1 MNLIIHI
8 VLDREL
14 PVKKEK
20 TNSSKGN
27 VVDSQTLTCDNIQKD
42 IKTGDKTP
50 GNATLKVQAENK
62 CRVMKPVKRTN
73 LTRFDAS
80 DVKSRNVT
88 PKANKVMNAGVQ
100 QLGKTN
106 NHEFQIA
113 GRANT
118 SPKKNNER
126 VAKVANK
133 DGNVVTSES
142 SINEDV
148 AGDAKTKKS
157 RDGVACG
164 SYKNKQRKKK
174 KSKTRKTKYNG
185 QKGGMKKYVDPEVET
200 GGDSDPNER

>member
-62 CRVMKPVKRTN
+62 CRVMKPVKCTN

-133 DGNVVTSES
+133 DGNVV

-157 RDGVACG
+157 GDGVACG